1 MHDTPGDPPLDPPR
15 WRHRLTLAT
24 LASTLLLL
32 IVGGLVTSINAGL
45 SVPDWP
51 TSFGSLDPFRPF
63 PEWWTVTP
71 VLAEHGH
78 RLLGALTGLLTLG
91 LTVWTIRVEHRAWV
105 RKLTVGALV
114 LVILQGVLGGLRV
127 VWVSLDLAVVHACTA
142 QVFVALL
149 VVLAVVTSPSWIRAG
164 RDGTADH
171 SDEQLMG
178 LSALVTAVLYVQVV
192 LGALLR
198 HPGQGVDTVLLVIH
212 IVGAVLAGGLVL
224 VLGRAIRRG
233 VPSRLLRLHRLGL
246 YGLLALQFV
255 LGITA
260 YLALR
265 SDFAAARPP
274 GPVQIALS
282 TAHLATGALLFA
294 VAVSVTLWVSRRPL
308 LTHLPH
314 EESNEGST
322 PSTRTQ
328 PV

>member
-1 MHDTPGDPPLDPPR
+1 MHDTPPDPPTAPR

-91 LTVWTIRVEHRAWV
+91 LTVWTVRVEHRAWV
-105 RKLTVGALV
+105 RRLTIGALV
-114 LVILQGVLGGLRV
+114 LVIFQGVLGGLRV
-127 VWVSLDLAVVHACTA
+127 VWISLDLAVVHACTA
-142 QVFVALL
+142 QLFVALL
-149 VVLAVVTSPSWIRAG
+149 VVLAVVTSPSWIRTDRDEPPSSAG
-164 RDGTADH
+164 
-171 SDEQLMG
+171 EQLMG

-198 HPGQGVDTVLLVIH
+198 HPGQGIDTVLLVVH
-212 IVGAVLAGGLVL
+212 ILGAVVAGALVL
-224 VLGRAIRRG
+224 VLGRAIRRS
-233 VPSRLLRLHRLGL
+233 PPWRLLRLHRLAL
-246 YGLLALQFV
+246 YGLLAAQFA

-265 SDFAAARPP
+265 SDAAAARPP
-274 GPVQIALS
+274 GPAQIALS

-294 VAVSVTLWVSRRPL
+294 TAVSVTLWVSRRPL
-308 LTHLPH
+308 LTHVQR